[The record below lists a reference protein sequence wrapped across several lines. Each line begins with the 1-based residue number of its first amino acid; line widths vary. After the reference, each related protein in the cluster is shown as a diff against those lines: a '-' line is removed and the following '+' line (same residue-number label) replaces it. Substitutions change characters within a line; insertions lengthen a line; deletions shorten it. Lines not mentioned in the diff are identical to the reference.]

1 MDFGENE
8 WLQDIR
14 EQTKRLADLTG
25 SLVMLSRMEEGQN
38 GNLKVEFPL
47 SDMVEE
53 VCHTFQAPAKIQGI
67 CMKTAITP
75 MISIKGDEKA
85 IRSLITILLDNAVKY
100 TNERGRIDVTLG
112 KKKNRIY
119 LSVFNTTEYISK
131 EEMDTYLDDTMGNFV
146 GIGIYMIKNTQ
157 YDKIQVLSTIK
168 GSPAEKAGIQAGDL
182 IISADGVEYSAD
194 DMTTAS
200 NKIKG
205 EEGTKVTI
213 EVLRGAEKLKFELT
227 REKVKVNQVE
237 GKVLSNNIG
246 YIKFTSFDETTAEDF
261 KNQYQELAKKG
272 IQSLII
278 DLRNNG
284 GGIVDQA
291 LEIADYMTPKDSVLL
306 YEVDKNGKETVK
318 KAKED
323 PIVNMPIVILT
334 NENTASASEI
344 LAGALKDL
352 GKAKIVG
359 TTTYGKGVIQQI
371 LKLNDGS
378 GLKITIEEYQTP
390 NRNKINKVGIQPDE
404 KVELPS
410 TVNSLLTIKESDD
423 TQLQKAIEMLK

>member
-1 MDFGENE
+1 MEKSKRYKIYKIIMIVVLTAFITFMVTSISLYSYFVKNPVSVSA
-8 WLQDIR
+8 QSTNKDIASKLTKYR
-14 EQTKRLADLTG
+14 EIIDKYYLGDVEDTAL
-25 SLVMLSRMEEGQN
+25 EEG
-38 GNLKVEFPL
+38 
-47 SDMVEE
+47 
-53 VCHTFQAPAKIQGI
+53 A
-67 CMKTAITP
+67 
-75 MISIKGDEKA
+75 IKGYIE
-85 IRSLITILLDNAVKY
+85 
-100 TNERGRIDVTLG
+100 GLG
-112 KKKNRIY
+112 DPY
-119 LSVFNTTEYISK
+119 TEYISK

-352 GKAKIVG
+352 GKAKTVG

-390 NRNKINKVGIQPDE
+390 NKNKINKVGIEPDE
-404 KVELPS
+404 KVELPDS
-410 TVNSLLTIKESDD
+410 VESIFTIKESED
-423 TQLQKAIEMLK
+423 TQLQKAIDMLK